1 MPYNGN
7 DLFLVKRSSLSCQ
20 KQINILSFI
29 YTTNYTR
36 TCNASCLYSK
46 LGLTLNV
53 NALVLAIVETR
64 PGTSRFPPIYLL
76 LAYVLFIRT
85 IYPEIQKYSE
95 CFSSV
100 YTKM

>member
-64 PGTSRFPPIYLL
+64 PGTSCFPPIYLL
-76 LAYVLFIRT
+76 VYLLCHTYQIS
-85 IYPEIQKYSE
+85 IYNFF
-95 CFSSV
+95 CC
-100 YTKM
+100 